1 MIQRQGIGS
10 LRDVT
15 HMKQQ
20 TLVQETRIIDFL
32 EDEIPNGTPL
42 LGLFRPEGIETLL
55 LDLAVV
61 WGHV

>member
-1 MIQRQGIGS
+1 
-10 LRDVT
+10 
-15 HMKQQ
+15 MKQQ